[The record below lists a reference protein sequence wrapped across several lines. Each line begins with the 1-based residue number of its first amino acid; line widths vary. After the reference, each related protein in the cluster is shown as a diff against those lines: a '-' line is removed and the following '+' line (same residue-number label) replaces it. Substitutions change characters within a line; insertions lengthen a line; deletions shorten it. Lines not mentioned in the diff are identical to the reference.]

1 MDPTQPHIS
10 DLDMPTGDLDVD
22 VVDEASRESFP
33 ASDPP
38 GWGSSHA
45 ASAVED
51 ITDAEHERA
60 MRVRRTRIKQIA
72 IAVGAL
78 AALVGLAI
86 TWRYYRAA

>member
-1 MDPTQPHIS
+1 MEPSQPHIS
-10 DLDMPTGDLDVD
+10 DLETEVD

-45 ASAVED
+45 ATTAED
-51 ITDAEHERA
+51 VIDAEHERA
-60 MRVRRTRIKQIA
+60 MHVRRRKRITRIA

-78 AALVGLAI
+78 AALVGLAF